1 MNRINPNLNGNMII
15 TVVIGIQA
23 IVNPKLNSRNW
34 LAPSVW
40 VFIAKLVEH
49 CSTNAETLG
58 SNPIEVPKFFQANL

>member
-1 MNRINPNLNGNMII
+1 MNRINPHLNGNMII

-34 LAPSVW
+34 LAPNVW
-40 VFIAKLVEH
+40 VIAKLVEN
-49 CSTNAETLG
+49 CSANAETMG

>member
-1 MNRINPNLNGNMII
+1 MERYNYILLIV
-15 TVVIGIQA
+15 TVVIGNIQV

-34 LAPSVW
+34 LAPNVC

-49 CSTNAETLG
+49 CSTNAETMG